1 MQKQEIN
8 LQYLIERIEWKV
20 SVKYHLN
27 SVILTILIVSIFVD
41 VNDTDFHWEIM
52 VENDLKVF

>member
-52 VENDLKVF
+52 VENDLKDF